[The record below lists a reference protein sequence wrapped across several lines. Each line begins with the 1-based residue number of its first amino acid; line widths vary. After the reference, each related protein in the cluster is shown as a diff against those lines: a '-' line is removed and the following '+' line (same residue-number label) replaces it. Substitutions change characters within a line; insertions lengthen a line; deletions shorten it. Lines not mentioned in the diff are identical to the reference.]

1 MQLRVYIEIF
11 GSMLKQLPPLSID
24 VFQDAISRGVRNI
37 SFGDLLGDLGKTM

>member
-1 MQLRVYIEIF
+1 MQLSVRFEIF
-11 GSMLKQLPPLSID
+11 GCVLKHLPPLSTD